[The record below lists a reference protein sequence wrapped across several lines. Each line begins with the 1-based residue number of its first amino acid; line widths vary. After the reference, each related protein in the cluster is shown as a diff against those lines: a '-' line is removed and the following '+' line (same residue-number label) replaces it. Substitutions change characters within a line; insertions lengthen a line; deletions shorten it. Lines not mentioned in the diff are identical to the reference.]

1 MLTENENSSRS
12 CIRTESDYSQQ
23 GMSTMTETP
32 RTEQSEVRSL
42 VEREALRLRLIGG
55 CRDAEV
61 SLRVQAARTLA
72 LALR

>member
-1 MLTENENSSRS
+1 
-12 CIRTESDYSQQ
+12 
-23 GMSTMTETP
+23 MSTMTETP
-32 RTEQSEVRSL
+32 RTDSGEQAASL

-72 LALR
+72 LAVR